1 MAKKSNNTATTQT
14 APATSTPAPATP
26 APAATTPAPDG
37 KKRIVADT
45 SKLVFE
51 LATPEQI
58 AAVPEPTR
66 AAYGLRAQLADA
78 VKSLPVKGG
87 IIVAQE
93 FKRVRSRV
101 GSINRNKVV
110 TLKNEKGEDFYPSF
124 YVREHEGKVY
134 VIRES

>member
-1 MAKKSNNTATTQT
+1 MAKKTNNTATTQT
-14 APATSTPAPATP
+14 APATSTPAPA
-26 APAATTPAPDG
+26 APAATAPETDG

-78 VKSLPVKGG
+78 VKQLPVKGG

-110 TLKNEKGEDFYPSF
+110 VLKNDKGEEFYPSF